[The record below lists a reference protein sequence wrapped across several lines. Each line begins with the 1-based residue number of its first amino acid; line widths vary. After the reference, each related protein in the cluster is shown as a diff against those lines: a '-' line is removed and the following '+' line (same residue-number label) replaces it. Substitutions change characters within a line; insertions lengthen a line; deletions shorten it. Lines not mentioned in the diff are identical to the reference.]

1 MCIII
6 YRPAASADANAT
18 IPEADL
24 HYYHKANSDSWG
36 MMWATGGQLQIQT
49 GEGDYAAF
57 HKSLRMVRG
66 AVVVHLRTATTGR
79 DSGIQPMRV
88 NENIGFAHNGN
99 FFEFSPYFGKGYAD
113 GLSDTARFNRDILQR
128 LPGNFLHDAK
138 RMLALKDYCL
148 DNFSK
153 VVLIASTGRVCI
165 LGEEM
170 GKWQGGCWYSN
181 YGIRQYGG
189 FGFSGLYYYEA
200 GQRRHKGGLPN
211 PGILTG
217 NWVQCLTCLGYY
229 LDLQGDC
236 ESCCK
241 YLALKSLAVT
251 AEEKT

>member
-6 YRPAASADANAT
+6 YRPADAT

-24 HYYHKANSDSWG
+24 RYYHKANSDSWG
-36 MMWATGGQLQIQT
+36 LMWADAAAATGGQLQIQT

-57 HKSLRMVRG
+57 HKALRMVWG

-79 DSGIQPMRV
+79 EGGIQPMRV
-88 NENIGFAHNGN
+88 NEDLGFAHNGN
-99 FFEFSPYFGKGYAD
+99 FFEFSPYFGQGYPPD
-113 GLSDTARFNRDILQR
+113 GLSDTARFNQEILQR

-138 RMLALKDYCL
+138 RLLALKDYVL

-153 VVLIASTGRVCI
+153 VVLMDSTSRVCI

-170 GKWQGGCWYSN
+170 GKWADGCWYSN

-189 FGFSGLYYYEA
+189 FGFSGLYYYEV

-217 NWVQCLTCLGYY
+217 NWVQCPTCLGYY
-229 LDLQGDC
+229 LDLVGNC

-241 YLALKSLAVT
+241 YLTLKEWT
-251 AEEKT
+251 Q